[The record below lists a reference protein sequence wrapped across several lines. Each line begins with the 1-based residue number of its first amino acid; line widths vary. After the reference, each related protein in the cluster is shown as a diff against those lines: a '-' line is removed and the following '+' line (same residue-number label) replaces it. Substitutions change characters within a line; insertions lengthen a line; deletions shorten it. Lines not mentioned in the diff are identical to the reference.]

1 MATLSSAECRNQ
13 CRVVDKL
20 KSAATASARLQQSR
34 LWLVAAAKSE
44 LGGTVWWLV
53 GVLVSLPH
61 CSWLALQDLLLS
73 ERWAPRNGQDLCS
86 VSCGRGN
93 SCESNVL

>member
-20 KSAATASARLQQSR
+20 KSAAAASAW
-34 LWLVAAAKSE
+34 LWRSPTVA
-44 LGGTVWWLV
+44 GGSCQGQVRGYSV
-53 GVLVSLPH
+53 VACGVPVSLPH

-73 ERWAPRNGQDLCS
+73 EGWAPGSGQDLCS
-86 VSCGRGN
+86 VSCGRGKPV
-93 SCESNVL
+93 SQ